1 MAEYVQTW
9 RRQLKLKALIKI
21 AKNELDAGKDTNQVY
36 QKLDKEMQVRWNF
49 VSTTRRQY
57 LIDISRILSNQYVL
71 GA

>member
-21 AKNELDAGKDTNQVY
+21 AKNELEAGKDTNQVY

-49 VSTTRRQY
+49 VLTTRRQY
-57 LIDISRILSNQYVL
+57 LTDISRILSNQYVL

>member
-1 MAEYVQTW
+1 MAEYAQTW
-9 RRQLKLKALIKI
+9 RRQLKLKSLIKI
-21 AKNELDAGKDTNQVY
+21 ARCEIKAGKDINQVY